1 MMTQKFILNKI
12 GEHNDKDDNAVNDAA
27 YDDYE
32 KLLKVEEQYRS
43 DEEDVEIIDLEK

>member
-12 GEHNDKDDNAVNDAA
+12 GEHNDKDDNAANDAA

-32 KLLKVEEQYRS
+32 ELLKVEEQYRS